1 MRIHSFANTAGAL
14 SVALVLAVGASAS
27 DAHAQNLAARVRQAG
42 DGTVRFSFAARE
54 GVCGNGRNN
63 ISVRSERNQDVES
76 ECEPGPV
83 MVALTKADGQV
94 TSLRTYVGARWR
106 AGGSD
111 VTQLGTISARDAVD
125 YLLGVAEGG
134 SGKVAQQAI
143 FPATLA
149 DSVTPWPRLLRLAR
163 DESRPSEV
171 RKQAVFWVGQA
182 ASEEATK
189 GLADVAEDESGDR
202 EVRKSAVFA
211 LSQQKANGV
220 EVLLRIARENKDKE
234 IRKQAIFWLGQS
246 KDPRAL
252 DYFES
257 VLVKR

>member
-1 MRIHSFANTAGAL
+1 MRIHSLLSTAGAL
-14 SVALVLAVGASAS
+14 SAAIVIAVGASAR
-27 DAHAQNLAARVRQAG
+27 DGQAQNLAARVRQAG

-76 ECEPGPV
+76 ECETGPV

-94 TSLRTYVGARWR
+94 MSLRTYVGARWR
-106 AGGSD
+106 AAGAG
-111 VTQLGTISARDAVD
+111 VTQLGTVGARDAVD
-125 YLLGVAEGG
+125 YLLGVAESG
-134 SGKVAQQAI
+134 SGKIAEQAI

-149 DSVTPWPRLLRLAR
+149 DSVTPWPRLLKLAR
-163 DESRPSEV
+163 NEERPSAV
-171 RKQAVFWVGQA
+171 RRQAVFWVGQA

-189 GLADVAEDESGDR
+189 GLADVVDDDSGDR
-202 EVRKSAVFA
+202 EVREAAVFA
-211 LSQQKANGV
+211 LSQQRANGV
-220 EVLLRIARENKDKE
+220 ESLLRIARENKDKE
-234 IRKQAIFWLGQS
+234 IRKRAIFWLGQS

-252 DYFES
+252 DFFES

>member
-1 MRIHSFANTAGAL
+1 MRIHSLLSSAGAL
-14 SVALVLAVGASAS
+14 SVAMVFAVGTSASA
-27 DAHAQNLAARVRQAG
+27 AHAQNLAARVRQAG
-42 DGTVRFSFAARE
+42 DGTVRFSFAAKE

-63 ISVRSERNQDVES
+63 ISVRSDRNQDVEWD
-76 ECEPGPV
+76 CERGPV

-94 TSLRTYVGARWR
+94 TSLRTYVGAKWKL
-106 AGGSD
+106 GGTD
-111 VTQLGTISARDAVD
+111 VTQLGTVGVRDAVD

-134 SGKVAQQAI
+134 SGKVAEQAI

-149 DSVTPWPRLLRLAR
+149 DSVTPWPRLLKLAR
-163 DESRPSEV
+163 DEARPSAV

-220 EVLLRIARENKDKE
+220 ESLLRIARTNKDKE

-252 DYFES
+252 DFFES